1 MRGHFFT
8 LISAYALAPAVAA
21 QQTPEPV
28 PRELAVALIDRFEMS
43 HTPLEIVVGSIPR
56 SFPRDAVPRANIAVL
71 GGVER
76 EWGAAV
82 VAAVPER
89 PDSALR
95 RATSHLARAGWRH
108 AEEDPP
114 YGGFRP
120 PAINRRTY
128 CRANAALT
136 VWSLARRA
144 AAGSVVHLSVSY
156 PESYSPCNTTAQ
168 RRAIYDRESLSL
180 PTLDSPPGARM
191 LDYGAG
197 RGGGRDSRFAH
208 ARLATDRG
216 ATEVAAHYAAQLRH
230 AGWTLSDPLTGNG
243 MLVYRVKSF
252 DSQKRPLSGMLMVV
266 EVPETNQVD
275 IMLTATRAMPDR

>member
-1 MRGHFFT
+1 MRAHLIT
-8 LISAYALAPAVAA
+8 LIGAAALGPALTS
-21 QQTPEPV
+21 QQPAEPI
-28 PRELAVALIDRFEMS
+28 PRELAVALVDRFEMS
-43 HTPLEIVVGSIPR
+43 HTPLEIVVGSIPK
-56 SFPRDAVPRANIAVL
+56 SFPRDAAPRENITIL

-95 RATSHLARAGWRH
+95 RATAHLARAGWRR

-120 PAINRRTY
+120 PATNRAVY

-144 AAGSVVHLSVSY
+144 AAGSHVHLSVSY
-156 PESYSPCNTTAQ
+156 PESYSPCNTPAQ

-180 PTLDSPPGARM
+180 PTLESPPDARM

-197 RGGGRDSRFAH
+197 GGGGRDSRFAR
-208 ARLATDRG
+208 ARLATERR
-216 ATEVAAHYAAQLRH
+216 ATEVAAHYTTQLRR
-230 AGWTLSDPLTGNG
+230 AGWTVSNPLAGNG
-243 MLVYRVKSF
+243 MLIYRVQSF
-252 DSQKRPLSGMLMVV
+252 DAQKRPLSGVLMVV
-266 EVPETNQVD
+266 ETPEPRQLD
-275 IMLTATRAMPDR
+275 ITLTAARATPDR

>member
-1 MRGHFFT
+1 MRADLIT
-8 LISAYALAPAVAA
+8 LIWVATLAPALAA
-21 QQTPEPV
+21 QQTADPV
-28 PRELAVALIDRFEMS
+28 PRELAVALVDRFEMS
-43 HTPLEIVVGSIPR
+43 HTPIEIVVGSIPK
-56 SFPRDAVPRANIAVL
+56 SFPRDAVPRENVTIL

-95 RATSHLARAGWRH
+95 RATAQLARAGWRR

-120 PAINRRTY
+120 PATNRAVY

-144 AAGSVVHLSVSY
+144 AAGSLVHLSVSY
-156 PESYSPCNTTAQ
+156 PESYSPCSTAAQ
-168 RRAIYDRESLSL
+168 RRAIYDRETVSL
-180 PTLDSPPGARM
+180 PTLESPPGARM

-197 RGGGRDSRFAH
+197 WGGGRDSRFTH
-208 ARLATDRG
+208 ARLATERRAAD
-216 ATEVAAHYAAQLRH
+216 VAAHYATQLQR
-230 AGWTLSDPLTGNG
+230 AGWTLSNPLTGNG
-243 MLVYRVKSF
+243 ILIYRVQSV
-252 DSQKRPLSGMLMVV
+252 DAQRRPLSGVLMVV
-266 EVPETNQVD
+266 ETPEPKQLD
-275 IMLTATRAMPDR
+275 ITLTAARATPDR